1 MGSKT
6 ELPHMSM
13 PLKDSMEDLE
23 SSFSA
28 LVHTSGQPDV
38 TNCEGES
45 SNFMSQ
51 LSLKLDSLHKDEI
64 FDLAQESPVQALDSL
79 PPPNRDITE
88 HSVPQ
93 ALDPIISD
101 DEDTIDGVLLLEDV
115 SIGHETS
122 TFSDVHLLEDS
133 VDIIDKQ
140 EVDNKV
146 AELVVQPPAFATL
159 LENTTP
165 MGSLFSNDTSIP
177 PEEHNPKKGT
187 CAIMY
192 VYACTACIYTYCVNC
207 MCDLCERKRMHTHTV
222 PHTLHTH
229 THMHTLRILT
239 HAHIILAHVH
249 ATRMCT
255 TRVRMHACNHMCT
268 HTHTHTT

>member
-28 LVHTSGQPDV
+28 LVQQKLTSGQPDV

-45 SNFMSQ
+45 SNFMS
-51 LSLKLDSLHKDEI
+51 LKLDSLHKDEM

-79 PPPNRDITE
+79 PPPDRDITE

-93 ALDPIISD
+93 ALDPG

-115 SIGHETS
+115 SIGRETS

-133 VDIIDKQ
+133 VDIIDEQ
-140 EVDNKV
+140 EVDNKI

-177 PEEHNPKKGT
+177 PEEHDPKKGT
-187 CAIMY
+187 CAIIY
-192 VYACTACIYTYCVNC
+192 VRTYVQFS
-207 MCDLCERKRMHTHTV
+207 
-222 PHTLHTH
+222 
-229 THMHTLRILT
+229 
-239 HAHIILAHVH
+239 
-249 ATRMCT
+249 
-255 TRVRMHACNHMCT
+255 
-268 HTHTHTT
+268 